1 VGTYKPSGATLE
13 AIAAVLGEHWRTAT
27 AHPEKQFWSAPVSWL
42 TVPDVRPR
50 AQRAR
55 DHHLTSGGKLIR
67 KASGSASVLKPN
79 FVPRS

>member
-1 VGTYKPSGATLE
+1 MGTYKRFRRLWQPSGETLE

-27 AHPEKQFWSAPVSWL
+27 AHPEAQFWASSVSWL

-67 KASGSASVLKPN
+67 
-79 FVPRS
+79 